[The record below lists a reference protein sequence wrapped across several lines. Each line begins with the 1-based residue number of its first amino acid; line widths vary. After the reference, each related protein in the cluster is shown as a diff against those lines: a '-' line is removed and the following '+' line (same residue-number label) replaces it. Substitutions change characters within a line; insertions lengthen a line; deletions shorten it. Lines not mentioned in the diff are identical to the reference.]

1 MRLTRK
7 LLAGLL
13 ALQVLVGRR
22 EQAEAQER
30 ARELFAG
37 AADYQREYLEDPA
50 ERRVVTGT
58 RRCGKTEA
66 FVYELVAVA
75 ALGGRALYLSLTRL
89 LAEETIWDRLIER
102 LEQLGYRD
110 GVDFATNRTKLS
122 IRLAGG
128 GLIKLGG
135 CKDRR
140 EIDKHR
146 GKAWKLVI
154 VDECQS
160 QPSALLKY
168 LVEDSI
174 GPTLAD
180 FDGRLTLGGTP
191 APVLTGYWCEQAGP
205 KLLRTASCQRFEWAI
220 DHNPFFAGR
229 VERVLLRVLEE
240 NGWSPDSITYRR
252 EWRGEWVQ
260 DESFLCYPYSAA
272 RNGIDKLP
280 DRSPRG
286 VRLDGR
292 RWRHVISIDC
302 GTTEE
307 AMAIT
312 VLASHEKLPDDYVI
326 HAEAHTKMGVDA
338 LVARV
343 RALLRRYPH
352 AVVVIDAGGMGAAH
366 ALELGNAGIAFIAAS
381 KTAKA
386 SAIRVLHDRVLAGRV
401 KLLNIPALDG
411 VRKEWAALGWDED
424 HLLHHPEQADHY
436 SDTILYGLRELHH
449 WRTKDDLERPQHDPG
464 DVDEDE
470 RAEHTW
476 H

>member
-7 LLAGLL
+7 LLATLL
-13 ALQVLVGRR
+13 ALSVLAGRR
-22 EQAEAQER
+22 EAAEAQQR
-30 ARELFAG
+30 ARELYQG

-58 RRCGKTEA
+58 RRSGKTET
-66 FVYELVAVA
+66 FVYELIGVA
-75 ALGGRALYLSLTRL
+75 ARGGRALYLSLTRE

-102 LEQLGYRD
+102 LEKLGYRA
-110 GVDFATNRTKLS
+110 GIDFSTNRSKYH

-135 CKDRR
+135 SANQK
-140 EIDKHR
+140 EINKHR

-160 QPSALLKY
+160 QPTALLKY

-180 FDGRLTLGGTP
+180 YDGRLTLGGTP
-191 APVLTGYWCEQAGP
+191 ASVLTGYWCEQAGP
-205 KLLRTASCQRFEWAI
+205 EGLRTATCPRYEWSI
-220 DHNPFFAGR
+220 DRNPFFAGR
-229 VERVLLRVLEE
+229 VERVLARVLEE
-240 NGWSPDSITYRR
+240 NTWSEGSITYRR

-260 DESFLCYPYSAA
+260 DESFLCYPYSAE
-272 RNGIDKLP
+272 RNAVAKLP
-280 DRSPRG
+280 ERSPRG
-286 VRLDGR
+286 VRLNGR
-292 RWRHVISIDC
+292 RWRHVIAIDC

-307 AMAIT
+307 AMALC
-312 VLASHEKLPDDYVI
+312 VLASHEKLPDDYIV

-338 LVARV
+338 LIARV

-352 AVVVIDAGGMGAAH
+352 ATVVIDAGGMGAAH
-366 ALELGNAGIAFIAAS
+366 ALELQNAGIAFIAAS

-386 SAIRVLHDRVLAGRV
+386 SAIRIMHDRVLAGRL
-401 KLLNIPALDG
+401 KLLSIPALDG

-424 HLLHHPEQADHY
+424 HVHHHPEQPDHY
-436 SDTILYGLRELHH
+436 SDACLYGLRELHH
-449 WRTKDDLERPQHDPG
+449 WRTKSDMERPPVLPG
-464 DVDEDE
+464 EEDDEA
-470 RAEHTW
+470 AEHTW